1 MSALAAVN
9 SLNPSNVKTSS
20 RFPTFIRGFLSLFVN
35 SPLQRRSDLGQV
47 SWRHREE
54 RRGAAAG
61 VVSRKQNLSNRFQQ
75 LSPGEGLYQRSG
87 KLEPRASVQLLRGQF
102 ARHQDDR
109 QCHARGTQLL
119 DKLHAGHLWHVV
131 VGDQEVVPLGM
142 KSLPGGCAVL
152 GDVHP
157 VAEWDQRSGTEFAN
171 LTIVI
176 DHEYVT
182 GRIRLASRC

>member
-35 SPLQRRSDLGQV
+35 SALQRRSDLGQV

-87 KLEPRASVQLLRGQF
+87 KLEPRASACSASAPQTLPMPSGNKLAKAFGAPPASVQEITKR
-102 ARHQDDR
+102 RSPR
-109 QCHARGTQLL
+109 NTTT
-119 DKLHAGHLWHVV
+119 
-131 VGDQEVVPLGM
+131 
-142 KSLPGGCAVL
+142 CAL
-152 GDVHP
+152 
-157 VAEWDQRSGTEFAN
+157 TAN
-171 LTIVI
+171 RKMAL
-176 DHEYVT
+176 
-182 GRIRLASRC
+182 